1 MSSMSST
8 SFQSQAGPNLKKL
21 TMKKQLI
28 PHTEY
33 KPVARSFSG
42 ELFSKKKQRFPTR
55 RIYVSDVPASLHT
68 NEIEEAFAVHGEVTY
83 IEDSESPITDD
94 TKSLF
99 VTYAKPEDAVAVLKD
114 DSFLLNN
121 KIVSVCEAVP
131 KKTQVF
137 VGGLRPETDEDD
149 LVVFFSNYGTVCEAV
164 LKTDG
169 RTGLSRCF
177 GFVTFVDSQKAVK
190 DLLKARFL
198 EMNGKR
204 IELKPA
210 VPMNQQSRMKRAQMA
225 VAMNVANNQVSN
237 ISKLTNRKPAGVE
250 GNYVATLSPNHGGVA
265 YPNMFGT
272 LPMDYGFQHPRPQHQ
287 FQTNMPTPITS
298 RRYQVQYR
306 Y

>member
-1 MSSMSST
+1 MSYERQSSPT
-8 SFQSQAGPNLKKL
+8 LKKL
-21 TMKKQLI
+21 TMKKSI
-28 PHTEY
+28 VPHTEY

-55 RIYVSDVPASLHT
+55 RIYVSDVPSSLET
-68 NEIEEAFAVHGEVTY
+68 DEIQKAFAAHGEVTY
-83 IEDSESPITDD
+83 IEDSDSPVTDD
-94 TKSLF
+94 TKSIF
-99 VTYAKPEDAVAVLKD
+99 VTYAKAEDAVAILKEPT
-114 DSFLLNN
+114 FELNDTT
-121 KIVSVCEAVP
+121 VSVCEAVP

-177 GFVTFVDSQKAVK
+177 GFVTFVDSQSAVK
-190 DLLKARFL
+190 DLLKSRFL

-225 VAMNVANNQVSN
+225 VAMNVANTQVSN
-237 ISKLTNRKPAGVE
+237 ISKLTNRKPSNEMNNYGSALSQGHGV
-250 GNYVATLSPNHGGVA
+250 T

-272 LPMDYGFQHPRPQHQ
+272 LPMDYGYPRPPQ
-287 FQTNMPTPITS
+287 FQSNLPAPMN
-298 RRYQVQYR
+298 RRQYQFQYR